1 MNIDIPNANI
11 IVNMHGCYT
20 GITTYSPEV
29 EQLFTEYRYA
39 STGADTYAYHP
50 GEEVMQLICSSD
62 DLTESCRNLR
72 TLDKESKKLSQP
84 FIDKNKTQI
93 NEMCDIIQN
102 IIDEANSENGDYEFK
117 KQFFLHAIDIYF
129 KFLKT
134 QNYYT
139 FHMEPVFDK
148 FQTFLESNA
157 NVFILPLEQP
167 SSMMRKTKKQT
178 QKNKQLKTHCTK
190 IKNFFDKFDREI
202 NESLDVRYRKP
213 IGMPMQVFEGKRAE
227 DKHCDNGFAISII
240 DGSLLD
246 RVSKI
251 YCELSKKDYALF
263 KQTIQKYPD
272 GVYLIKNNE
281 LYEFIKWCFVN
292 YVEPDLSD
300 AFLQKSIITLEKLSA
315 DFNLDNSCEN
325 KFLTND
331 VIWFVKFL
339 RYAICKIIG
348 ISEDKK
354 SDVKFGYLS
363 LACNVYFG
371 KKSTMEMYDIASS
384 ENNSPE
390 PSHPGGGG
398 FAGGKRKTR
407 KQYRK

>member
-1 MNIDIPNANI
+1 MNINIPNANI

-20 GITTYSPEV
+20 GTTSHSLEV

-50 GEEVMQLICSSD
+50 GEEIMQHICSSD
-62 DLTESCRNLR
+62 NLTESCRGLR
-72 TLDKESKKLSQP
+72 TLDKESKKLAQP
-84 FIDKNKTQI
+84 IIDKNKKQI
-93 NEMCDIIQN
+93 DEMCGIIQS
-102 IIDEANSENGDYEFK
+102 IIDDANSQSGDYEFK
-117 KQFFLHAIDIYF
+117 KQFFLHAIDIHF

-134 QNYYT
+134 ENYYS
-139 FHMEPVFDK
+139 FHFEPVFDK

-157 NVFILPLEQP
+157 SDFIHPLSP
-167 SSMMRKTKKQT
+167 SSMMRKTKKQML
-178 QKNKQLKTHCTK
+178 KNKQLKSFCTK
-190 IKNFFDKFDREI
+190 TKNFFDKFDREMT
-202 NESLDVRYRKP
+202 ESLDIRYRNP
-213 IGMPMQVFEGKRAE
+213 IGFPMQIFEGKRAE
-227 DKHCDNGFAISII
+227 DIHCDNGFAISII

-246 RVSKI
+246 KVSKI
-251 YCELSKKDYALF
+251 YCILTKKDYALF
-263 KQTIQKYPD
+263 KQAIQKYPD
-272 GVYLIKNNE
+272 GVYLNKNNE
-281 LYEFIKWCFVN
+281 LYEFIKWCFVK
-292 YVEPDLSD
+292 YVEPDLND
-300 AFLQKSIITLEKLSA
+300 DFLHRSITTLDKLSA
-315 DFNLDNSCEN
+315 DFNLDTGCQN

-348 ISEDKK
+348 IPEDKK

-371 KKSTMEMYDIASS
+371 KKSKMEIYDIASS

-390 PSHPGGGG
+390 PSGGG
-398 FAGGKRKTR
+398 FAGGKQKTR